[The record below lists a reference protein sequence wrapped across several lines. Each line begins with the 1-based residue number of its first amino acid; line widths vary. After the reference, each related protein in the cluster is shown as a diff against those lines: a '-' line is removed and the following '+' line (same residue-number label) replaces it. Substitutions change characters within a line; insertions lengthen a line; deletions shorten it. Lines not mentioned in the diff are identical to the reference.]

1 MLRCEAG
8 ETAPEA
14 CTSKLYFGPSWATCL
29 WNKKIVEFF
38 VQQVLEKRKEDPNAY
53 DVPDVSDVY
62 LSALFYNF
70 LKDAR
75 TEWSRHQ
82 PRHGESVVDARKR
95 VEAFEV
101 DRRTRNIANSRKKHV
116 SGGPTCTLGVNGL
129 MT

>member
-8 ETAPEA
+8 DTAPEA

-38 VQQVLEKRKEDPNAY
+38 VQQVLKRRKDDTNAY

-75 TEWSRHQ
+75 TEWSRNQLHH
-82 PRHGESVVDARKR
+82 RESVVEARKR
-95 VEAFEV
+95 IEAYKV
-101 DRRTRNIANSRKKHV
+101 DRRARNIANSRSKNV

-129 MT
+129 IT